1 MEKLLSTLFRGDPD
15 ATALCLDI
23 FHWANAYDH
32 LVDGDL
38 TPHTDAQLVHVAMGH
53 LISAMGS
60 KFYLDNHEALRVSL
74 DNAVSTWRLSTTL
87 QGGGSYKALELAH
100 VMRWAPI
107 EFFLHCA
114 RILHG
119 EDWVQEV
126 GPWFWVEMTKD
137 HTFDEFARE
146 CGE

>member
-1 MEKLLSTLFRGDPD
+1 MEKLFSTLFRGDRD
-15 ATALCLDI
+15 ATALCLAV
-23 FHWANAYDH
+23 FTWANAYDH
-32 LVDGDL
+32 LVDGDD
-38 TPHTDAQLVHVAMGH
+38 TPHTVASLAHMAMEN

-60 KFYLDNHEALRVSL
+60 KFYMAHQEELRVSL
-74 DNAVSTWRLSTTL
+74 DSAISTWKLATTL
-87 QGGGSYKALELAH
+87 QGGSSHKGHELAH
-100 VMRWAPI
+100 VLRWAPI

-137 HTFDEFARE
+137 HTFDDFARE
-146 CGE
+146 CGG